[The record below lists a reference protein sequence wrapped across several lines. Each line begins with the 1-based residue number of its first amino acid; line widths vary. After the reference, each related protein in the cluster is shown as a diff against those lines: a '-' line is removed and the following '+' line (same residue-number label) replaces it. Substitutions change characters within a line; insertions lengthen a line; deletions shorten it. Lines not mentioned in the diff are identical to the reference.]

1 MKGFINLNKPIGMSS
16 AKAVAIVKQ
25 KLNLKNEKV
34 GHTGT
39 LDPLAS
45 GVLPIAIGRA
55 TRLFDF
61 MLTKHK
67 TYITEFTF
75 GYQTNTLDSEGEVEF
90 RSDYIPSKQEIE
102 KVTCK
107 FIGKISQI
115 PPQFSAK
122 SVNGIRAYEKARKG
136 EEIDLKP
143 SIVEIIEFRVLGQS
157 ENSFKF
163 LITCG
168 SGTYIRSL
176 CRDLA
181 RELNTF
187 ATMTSLER
195 VQSGVFDIKTAVDL
209 DNLSEDKILDCEIV
223 LQTLERIDLDSVQE
237 KTLLDG
243 KKLILDKISGQY
255 KAYCGEL
262 IGILSIDKNGLVK
275 MDTWLK

>member
-67 TYITEFTF
+67 TYIAEFTF

-157 ENSFKF
+157 KNSFKF

-195 VQSGVFDIKTAVDL
+195 VQSGVFDIETAVDL
-209 DNLSEDKILDCEIV
+209 DNLSEDKIIDCEIV

>member
-55 TRLFDF
+55 TRLFGF

-67 TYITEFTF
+67 TYIAEFTF

-195 VQSGVFDIKTAVDL
+195 VQSGVFDIETAVDL
-209 DNLSEDKILDCEIV
+209 DNLSEDKILDCDIV